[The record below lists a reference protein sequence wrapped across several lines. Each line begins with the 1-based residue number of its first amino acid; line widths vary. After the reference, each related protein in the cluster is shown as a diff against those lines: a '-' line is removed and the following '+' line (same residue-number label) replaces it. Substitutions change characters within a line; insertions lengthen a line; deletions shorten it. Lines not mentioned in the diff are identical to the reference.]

1 MPRSTNAP
9 ASRARRKRVLK
20 AAKGYRFY
28 RSTHYRYAKDAVRKA
43 MQYAF
48 RDRKQR
54 RRNFRRLWIL
64 RINVAARPLGLS
76 YSRLIE
82 GLNAAKVIID
92 RKILADLA
100 VHDLAAFTAIV
111 AKAKEALDAK
121 FAALAKA

>member
-1 MPRSTNAP
+1 
-9 ASRARRKRVLK
+9 VLK